1 MKSRII
7 RFSEEAETAIARER
21 AARQARG
28 LRATVTALVIEA
40 VLNSYAGN
48 VPGKRKGG
56 TK

>member
-1 MKSRII
+1 MKARVIN
-7 RFSEEAETAIARER
+7 FSDEAEAAIARER

-40 VLNSYAGN
+40 VLNSYAGE
-48 VPGKRKGG
+48 VPARKKGG